1 MQDFSSAPSDSGRK
15 DQAREQAADT
25 AAKGRFAVVIPAY
38 NHGGSVRAVALGAQ
52 KSGLQVFV
60 VDDGSSDDTFEQV
73 TGLSGVHVL
82 RHEKNRGKG
91 AALCTGFEKARQ
103 IADWAVTLDADGQ
116 HDPEHIDTLV
126 RAAQAA
132 AQASGRVIVVGRRT
146 GMDNANVHW
155 TSRFG
160 RGFSNFW
167 VSICGGPRITD
178 SQSGFRIYPLPD
190 VLNWG
195 IRARRF
201 EFEVEA
207 LVLARRHR
215 VPVIEVPVAVHY
227 LPPHERISHFRPWMD
242 FFRNARTFS
251 RLLTRR
257 LLSSFGG

>member
-1 MQDFSSAPSDSGRK
+1 MALR
-15 DQAREQAADT
+15 AR
-25 AAKGRFAVVIPAY
+25 
-38 NHGGSVRAVALGAQ
+38 
-52 KSGLQVFV
+52 KSGLPVFV
-60 VDDGSSDDTFEQV
+60 VDDGSSDDTSEQI
-73 TGLSGVHVL
+73 GSLDGVHVL
-82 RHEKNRGKG
+82 RHEENRGKG
-91 AALCTGFEKARQ
+91 AALCTGFEKAVR
-103 IADWAVTLDADGQ
+103 IADWAITLDADGQ
-116 HDPEHIDTLV
+116 HDPENMDGLI
-126 RAAQAA
+126 RAAQEAEKS
-132 AQASGRVIVVGRRT
+132 SGRALIVGNRR

-167 VSICGGPRITD
+167 VCICGGPRIKD

-190 VLNWG
+190 VLHWG

-215 VPVIEVPVAVHY
+215 LPVIEVPVAVHY
-227 LPPHERISHFRPWMD
+227 LPPHERISHFRPWVD

-257 LLSSFGG
+257 VLSYLGG